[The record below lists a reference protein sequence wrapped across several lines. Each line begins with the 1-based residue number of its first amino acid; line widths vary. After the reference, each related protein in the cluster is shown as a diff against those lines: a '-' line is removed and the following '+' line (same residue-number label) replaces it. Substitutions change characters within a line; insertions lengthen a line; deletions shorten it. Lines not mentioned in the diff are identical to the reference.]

1 VSDPART
8 YDPRSVTI
16 SINGTPYPRS
26 LAWSDHTA
34 EARRNLLAGRVIV
47 REVAD
52 FGVHFSRLVGPA
64 VSLGDRGCFHD
75 GCDTAAGIGTGGS
88 HWCKLVR

>member
-8 YDPRSVTI
+8 YDPRDVTI
-16 SINGTPYPRS
+16 SIDGTPYPRS
-26 LAWSDHTA
+26 LAGSDHIA
-34 EARRNLLAGRVIV
+34 EARRNLLARRIVV

-52 FGVHFSRLVGPA
+52 FGVDLSRYFGPA

-75 GCDTAAGIGTGGS
+75 GCAVAAGIGTGGS
-88 HWCKLVR
+88 HWCMLAR